1 MKQQLNTHHMRPEIC
16 GHTRV
21 VRVSL
26 FHEAKYK
33 GKQGHKMT
41 TLTSSY
47 GGVT

>member
-1 MKQQLNTHHMRPEIC
+1 MRPEIC

-26 FHEAKYK
+26 FYETKYK

-41 TLTSSY
+41 SLY
-47 GGVT
+47 GANGGVT